1 MSSVN
6 RSILADYFDLNKNFE
21 IVDAPKPITVVSTKA
36 DAKGA
41 VVLDPANCL
50 FARACNRQEHKPAL
64 FLRTVAYVRQS
75 KAKVFKYELPPI
87 GRSIVTSFD
96 ASGVA
101 SYGVPVTLIPP
112 KPARAVGARRGRG
125 GQTGTGSP
133 RTKAQIA
140 AARRKREKLSG
151 YQRTLSKKSA

>member
-1 MSSVN
+1 MSRVSPA
-6 RSILADYFDLNKNFE
+6 ILRDHFDLNKNFQ
-21 IVDAPKPITVVSTKA
+21 VLDAPKPITVVSTKA

-75 KAKVFKYELPPI
+75 RNRIFKYEIPPV
-87 GRSIVTSFD
+87 GKSIITSFD

-101 SYGVPVTLIPP
+101 SYGVPVTLVSPRAKKKVGGRKGQPTHAYGP
-112 KPARAVGARRGRG
+112 K
-125 GQTGTGSP
+125 
-133 RTKAQIA
+133 RTKAQIE
-140 AARRKREKLSG
+140 AARKSREKSAG
-151 YQRTLSKKSA
+151 YSRSLVKRAS